1 MCCGWSPFYAE
12 DTQQM
17 YKNICFGKI
26 RFPKGVIG
34 DDGKQFVKGLL
45 NRNPEHRLGSKRDA
59 AELKEDAFFKSIDW
73 TALANRQVTPPFKPL
88 VESDESVA
96 NFDTEFTAAD
106 IRDHGVPWDDDVAEP
121 DRIDRMGNEQDLK
134 PALGSGHGTPSGLR
148 HEDDENT
155 DKIERKSFDR
165 HHSRPK
171 VSFQDDDNTNNNNNN
186 NDNNKSNVNDIGFT
200 SSSHNNDTFR
210 GFTYTGEREGEWA
223 SLEQRR
229 KAQLENESH
238 EEAIE

>member
-1 MCCGWSPFYAE
+1 
-12 DTQQM
+12 M

-59 AELKEDAFFKSIDW
+59 AELKEDPFFKSIDW
-73 TALANRQVTPPFKPL
+73 NALANRQVTPPFKPL

-96 NFDTEFTAAD
+96 NFDTEFTGAD
-106 IRDHGVPWDDDVAEP
+106 IREHGVPWDDDVAAP
-121 DRIDRMGNEQDLK
+121 DRVDELGKGEDMK
-134 PALGSGHGTPSGLR
+134 PALGSGHGTPSGQ
-148 HEDDENT
+148 HENRGSHKEP
-155 DKIERKSFDR
+155 RKSFDKEE
-165 HHSRPK
+165 RPR
-171 VSFQDDDNTNNNNNN
+171 VSSQDKPSTDDKPIP
-186 NDNNKSNVNDIGFT
+186 NDNNHT
-200 SSSHNNDTFR
+200 HDTFR

-229 KAQLENESH
+229 KAKMENES
-238 EEAIE
+238 EEFALSDEDEGDS